1 MADAGSLNVMTDTA
15 KIYNATTY
23 SRNTELARKTGPV
36 GQDGVLGTGAAIINK
51 GARGIL
57 KQMNVGD
64 VNSTADNLSK
74 IIVAKTTGKGEGA
87 NLSA

>member
-1 MADAGSLNVMTDTA
+1 MADTGSLNVMTDTA

-23 SRNTELARKTGPV
+23 SRNTELARKSGPV
-36 GQDGVLGTGAAIINK
+36 GQSSSIGTSAAIINE

-64 VNSTADNLSK
+64 VNSTADSLSK
-74 IIVAKTTGKGEGA
+74 LIVAKTTGKGGGT